1 MTVSFWRSVS
11 LLPLVMVGAQSAIVQ
26 QPTSLITPT
35 APTESSASA
44 ASASPGAFGDAIV
57 VARGRKVAL
66 QPAFKL

>member
-35 APTESSASA
+35 ESSASA
-44 ASASPGAFGDAIV
+44 ASASPGAIGDAIV
-57 VARGRKVAL
+57 VARSRKVAL

>member
-35 APTESSASA
+35 ESSASA
-44 ASASPGAFGDAIV
+44 ASASPGAIV